1 LEIVISQDTK
11 KREKKMKINQIEKEG
26 GRSRTHRTPER
37 KKKNIDE
44 LKTTRHKK
52 KKKMRKRPYISSA
65 LSLFFLL
72 LILLACRTRRLSA
85 ITSHNPLAMVWK

>member
-1 LEIVISQDTK
+1 LEIVISPRRERERK
-11 KREKKMKINQIEKEG
+11 KIEINQIEKKKEEAG
-26 GRSRTHRTPER
+26 PTELPSQKKRTLMSF
-37 KKKNIDE
+37 KNY
-44 LKTTRHKK
+44 KTHK